1 MIPIPSFCLSEYGK
15 TRRITCLSKNMDNLF
30 FALQITRGRF
40 TRSNI
45 SCKIITYIYIVGKM
59 RRDYDLPSK
68 EYRDEKG

>member
-1 MIPIPSFCLSEYGK
+1 
-15 TRRITCLSKNMDNLF
+15 MDNLF